1 MAQLMTLPK
10 INNSYLPGVDG
21 LRAIAVLAVIIYHI
35 KASLLPGGFSGV
47 DVFFV
52 ISGYVVSASL
62 AREQQTGFAR
72 FALHFY
78 ARRIIRI
85 YPALIVCLVCIS
97 VMSTLIITSSWVFL
111 ASIKTA
117 LAAFFGVSNIALVL
131 FKDGYFAPRV
141 EFNPFTH
148 TWSLGAEEQFYLL
161 FPVIF
166 YTWLKGRHKSGL
178 KGLLSNWLLAGLLI
192 LSLYYS
198 WVATRTAP
206 DYAYYLLPSRFW
218 ELASGAMLF
227 KLHEKKKF
235 LTESVATANLWMLVG
250 LIMVCLAFMLSD
262 QNSFPFPWALLS
274 VSGTMLVIAGVKCL
288 PEKGTPLSHVLDNRF
303 MIYIG
308 KISYSLYLWHWPI
321 LVGFRWTV
329 GLQSI
334 LTVTAA
340 ISLTVMMSSLS
351 FHYLEVP
358 ARKNRFVAARSDWQI
373 ISLGSAIIACCFLVS
388 IAVFKAQP
396 YISLSKTASD
406 KLTWY
411 PHQLPAVVEKNGASQ
426 KLLKSRKLFAVG
438 DSHCAAYGTL
448 LEMLR
453 VKNGLN
459 VHTVANN
466 GCSVANLLEQAAPDH
481 AKRVQSILTE
491 IEKLAEPNDM
501 VFLAS
506 FRSEKLAD
514 PWSTVKAEEI
524 VNRQKTS
531 EAATARAQALREAD
545 AIITRLEKKQLIVII
560 DAPKPV
566 FLSPPFRCSDWFNTE
581 NPVCANGFSMERD
594 FLLDYRQPVMD
605 SLQTLSLKHKKL
617 IVWDPF
623 PVLCPQD
630 KCSAYDGENP
640 LFFDDN
646 HLSAYGGSILY
657 PSFLALI
664 NGLQQRDLQQ

>member
-1 MAQLMTLPK
+1 MGRLMTSPK
-10 INNSYLPGVDG
+10 INNNYIPGIDG
-21 LRAIAVLAVIIYHI
+21 LRAVAVLAVIVYHI
-35 KASLLPGGFSGV
+35 KASFLPGGFSGV

-85 YPALIVCLVCIS
+85 YPALVACLVCVSI
-97 VMSTLIITSSWVFL
+97 MSTLVVTSSWVFF

-117 LAAFFGVSNIALVL
+117 LAAFFGLSNIALVMSQ
-131 FKDGYFAPRV
+131 DGYFAPRV
-141 EFNPFTH
+141 EFNSFTH
-148 TWSLGAEEQFYLL
+148 TWSLGVEEQFYLL

-166 YTWLKGRHKSGL
+166 YTWLRGRHKSGFP
-178 KGLLSNWLLAGLLI
+178 GLASNWLLAGLLV

-198 WVATRTAP
+198 WVTTRSAP
-206 DYAYYLLPSRFW
+206 DHAYYLLPSRFW

-235 LTESVATANLWMLVG
+235 LTESKATATLWMLIG
-250 LIMVCLAFMLSD
+250 LIIICLAFMLSD
-262 QNSFPFPWALLS
+262 KNSFPFPWALLS

-288 PEKGTPLSHVLDNRF
+288 PEKRTLVSHVLDNRL

-308 KISYSLYLWHWPI
+308 KTSYSLYLWHWPI

-329 GLQSI
+329 GLQSL

-340 ISLTVMMSSLS
+340 ISLTVIMSSLS
-351 FHYLEVP
+351 FHYLEIP
-358 ARKNRFVAARSDWQI
+358 ARKNSFVAARSDWQI
-373 ISLGSAIIACCFLVS
+373 IALGSAIIACCFLVS

-396 YISLSKTASD
+396 YISLSKTRD

-411 PHQLPAVVEKNGASQ
+411 PHQLPTVVDKNGASQ
-426 KLLKSRKLFAVG
+426 KLLKGRRLFAVG

-448 LEMLR
+448 FEMLR
-453 VKNGLN
+453 VENCLN

-466 GCSVANLLEQAAPDH
+466 GCSIANLLEQAAPDH
-481 AKRVQSILTE
+481 AKQVQSILAE
-491 IEKLAEPNDM
+491 VEKLAVPNDI

-506 FRSEKLAD
+506 FRSKKLAD
-514 PWSTVKAEEI
+514 PWNTVKAEEI

-531 EAATARAQALREAD
+531 EAATERAQALQEAD

-581 NPVCANGFSMERD
+581 NPICANGFIMERD

-605 SLQTLSLKHKKL
+605 SIQTLSQKHKNL

-623 PVLCPQD
+623 LILCPEY
-630 KCSAYDGENP
+630 KCSAYDGEKKP

-646 HLSAYGGSILY
+646 HLSANGGRILY

-664 NGLQQRDLQQ
+664 NEIPQRNLQP